1 MRVDTAAM
9 TFIETVPESEA
20 AGDVAQMYENDRA
33 AFGRL
38 PNFTQ
43 AFSHRPGVYA
53 AWRALNGEIKAG
65 MDQRRYE
72 LATIAAARRLRS
84 TYCVMAHGLV
94 LLDNFLA
101 PDELTAIVADHRTAG
116 LDAVD
121 VAVMDLADKVAD
133 DATSVTEADID
144 ALRAHGLSDT
154 EIFDVVAAA
163 AARCFF
169 SKAVDGV
176 GAQADAAYAE
186 LDAPLREALTVGRPI
201 AGA

>member
-1 MRVDTAAM
+1 M
-9 TFIETVPESEA
+9 TFIETVPESDA

-38 PNFTQ
+38 PNFTR
-43 AFSHRPGVYA
+43 AFSHRPGLYA

-94 LLDNFLA
+94 LLDNDFFA
-101 PDELTAIVADHRTAG
+101 PDELAAIVTDHHAAG

-133 DATSVTEADID
+133 DASSVTEADID

-154 EIFDVVAAA
+154 EIFDVVTAA

-176 GAQADAAYAE
+176 GGQADAAYAE